1 MRAVGGRTRRLL
13 RMGREKA
20 RVVSNGR
27 HHHRRHTARKRRMC
41 SEKTRFASELSAMRA
56 GSRLGMDWYRCPYCG
71 GFHLTSKNRMK
82 GGER

>member
-1 MRAVGGRTRRLL
+1 
-13 RMGREKA
+13 
-20 RVVSNGR
+20 
-27 HHHRRHTARKRRMC
+27 MC
-41 SEKTRFASELSAMRA
+41 PEKTRFASELSAMRA